1 MPRAARLA
9 ALCLLTLAAC
19 EAGFVPPSGMSAA
32 FAEAASAIPPACG
45 LSEAQIGPAI
55 DSAAGYVVHDTAP
68 NTTAPRTHY
77 ITGFADGC
85 ARPVTA
91 ALVMFGDL
99 ATHETTRY
107 GATGAAFSP
116 TDAAY
121 EQIKAQ
127 VCGTGAGQP
136 CGARLAQLA
145 RDTVFVSLYPVFGVE
160 QHADL
165 LLHSGDLVA
174 VDEG

>member
-1 MPRAARLA
+1 MTASFAQAAA
-9 ALCLLTLAAC
+9 A
-19 EAGFVPPSGMSAA
+19 V
-32 FAEAASAIPPACG
+32 PPACG
-45 LSEAQIGPAI
+45 LSASQLGPAI
-55 DSAAGYVVHDTAP
+55 DSAAGYTVHDTAP
-68 NTTAPRTHY
+68 STTAPRTHY

-107 GATGAAFSP
+107 GATGAAYSP

-127 VCGTGAGQP
+127 ICGASAGQP
-136 CGARLAQLA
+136 CGARLD
-145 RDTVFVSLYPVFGVE
+145 RMSEDTVFVSLYPVFGAE
-160 QHADL
+160 SHTDL
-165 LLHSGDLVA
+165 LLHGGDLVA
-174 VDEG
+174 VDGG